1 VFNDPDREREIR
13 TVREPISADNQVQV
27 RMPPDLRRA
36 IEDFRRNEP
45 DIPTRP
51 EAIRR
56 LLKQAVTARQDAP
69 SNLNQQGP

>member
-1 VFNDPDREREIR
+1 MIPMMNWEVCTLREQ
-13 TVREPISADNQVQV
+13 TSPADNQVQV

-56 LLKQAVTARQDAP
+56 LLKQAVTARQGGGTGNGDVAA
-69 SNLNQQGP
+69 

>member
-1 VFNDPDREREIR
+1 
-13 TVREPISADNQVQV
+13 
-27 RMPPDLRRA
+27 MPPDLRRA